1 MRPRVTART
10 LYPNDPMDEPQPV
23 AGPRQWIVGWGRI
36 PALRD
41 RLDSVDRTTDEYS
54 MNMDSL
60 ASALV
65 GIKTAETMGQIQV
78 AVAAKMLK
86 TANEQGEAVLQ
97 LVEAA
102 TQNMAQ
108 ASGRVASLSA
118 DMGANLDL
126 TA

>member
-1 MRPRVTART
+1 
-10 LYPNDPMDEPQPV
+10 
-23 AGPRQWIVGWGRI
+23 
-36 PALRD
+36 
-41 RLDSVDRTTDEYS
+41 

-102 TQNMAQ
+102 AQNMAQ
-108 ASGRVASLSA
+108 ASGQVASLSA